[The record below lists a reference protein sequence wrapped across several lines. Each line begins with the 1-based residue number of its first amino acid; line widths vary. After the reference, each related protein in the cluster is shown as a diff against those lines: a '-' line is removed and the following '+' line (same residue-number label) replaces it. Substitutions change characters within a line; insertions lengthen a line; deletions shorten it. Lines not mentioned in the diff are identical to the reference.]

1 MYENTLMANVILNI
15 LAILVLLVFAGV
27 LYAIVYSIVMFVFS
41 GGNEERIKKAWN
53 SIRYALLWFILTL
66 IILFA
71 VPWFL
76 RAIHVP
82 WYRQYT
88 SENVFKTAKIWLN
101 RVIDV
106 FNKTESPID
115 YDASGDGW
123 DYSL

>member
-1 MYENTLMANVILNI
+1 MYENSLMANVILNI

-27 LYAIVYSIVMFVFS
+27 LYAIIYSIIMFVFS
-41 GGNEERIKKAWN
+41 GCNEEKIKKAWN

-66 IILFA
+66 MILFA
-71 VPWFL
+71 VPGFL

-101 RVIDV
+101 KVIDV
-106 FNKTESPID
+106 FDKTDSPID
-115 YDASGDGW
+115 YTDDGD
-123 DYSL
+123 YNL

>member
-27 LYAIVYSIVMFVFS
+27 LYAIIYSIVMFVFS

-88 SENVFKTAKIWLN
+88 SENVFKTAKVWLN
-101 RVIDV
+101 RIIDV

-115 YDASGDGW
+115 YDTNDVG

>member
-27 LYAIVYSIVMFVFS
+27 LYAIIYSIVMFVFS

-106 FNKTESPID
+106 FNKTDSPID
-115 YDASGDGW
+115 YQADDG

>member
-15 LAILVLLVFAGV
+15 FAILVLLVFAGV
-27 LYAIVYSIVMFVFS
+27 LYAIIYSIIMFVFS
-41 GGNEERIKKAWN
+41 WGNEEKIKKAWN

-76 RAIHVP
+76 RAIHIP

-88 SENVFKTAKIWLN
+88 SENIFKTSKTWLN
-101 RVIDV
+101 KVIDV
-106 FNKTESPID
+106 FNKTDSPID
-115 YDASGDGW
+115 YGDDGE
-123 DYSL
+123 YNL

>member
-1 MYENTLMANVILNI
+1 MYQDSLLQSVILNI
-15 LAILVLLVFAGV
+15 LWILTLLVCVWV
-27 LYAIVYSIVMFVFS
+27 LYAIVYAIFMFVFS
-41 GGNEERIKKAWN
+41 GWNEEKIKKAWA

-82 WYRQYT
+82 WYNKYT
-88 SENVFKTAKIWLN
+88 SANVFANSKMWLN
-101 RVIDV
+101 KIIWV
-106 FNKTESPID
+106 FNSKQANPYGLGTD
-115 YDASGDGW
+115 DGW

>member
-1 MYENTLMANVILNI
+1 MYAENSLMANVILNI
-15 LAILVLLVFAGV
+15 LAVLVLLVFIGV
-27 LYAIVYSIVMFVFS
+27 LYAIVYSIFMFVFS
-41 GGNEERIKKAWN
+41 GGNEEKIKKAWN

-82 WYRQYT
+82 GYTQYT
-88 SENVFKTAKIWLN
+88 SANVFKKSKEWLN
-101 RVIDV
+101 RIIDV
-106 FNKTESPID
+106 FNNTDSPVD
-115 YDASGDGW
+115 YDTW